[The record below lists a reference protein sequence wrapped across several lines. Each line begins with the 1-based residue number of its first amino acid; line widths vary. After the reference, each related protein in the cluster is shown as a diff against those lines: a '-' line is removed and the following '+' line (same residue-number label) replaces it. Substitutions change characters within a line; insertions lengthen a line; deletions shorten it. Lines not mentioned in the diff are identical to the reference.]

1 VVKAALEFYLT
12 VLITQVA
19 EEAVGL
25 TPLHLQVKVVLAV
38 AGLAVWLLM
47 VEQNYHQQLLVLTV
61 PAVAEAVEVALRT
74 VHAEEVALLLL
85 NTQIHNVQQLQQLA
99 HQL

>member
-47 VEQNYHQQLLVLTV
+47 VEQNYHQQLLVLMELE
-61 PAVAEAVEVALRT
+61 AAEAVAVALRM